1 MFDEHR
7 VWNPTYM
14 RTVELQ
20 VNHIDGLGSMRQAL
34 GAWLEATGVGEDPG
48 ADVVLAIHEA
58 VVNALEHSGGT
69 QPVVVRGTR
78 LDGLVAVEVLD
89 SGSWKAP
96 ELPAPEGRGR
106 GLALIRDLVTNA
118 EIITR
123 TDGTTVRLCRTA

>member
-1 MFDEHR
+1 MH
-7 VWNPTYM
+7 
-14 RTVELQ
+14 TVELQ
-20 VNHIDGLGSMRQAL
+20 VDRIDGLGSMRRAL
-34 GAWLEATGVGEDPG
+34 GAWLDATGVGGEPG

-69 QPVVVRGTR
+69 QPVVVRGMR
-78 LDGLVAVEVLD
+78 LDGLVIVEVLD

-96 ELPAPEGRGR
+96 GRTAPEARGR
-106 GLALIRDLVTNA
+106 GLALIRDLVTDA